1 MRKCGNSLILI
12 LVRVITLQTL
22 WQTGVTGLTQVTG
35 LLIVVVKTFHTLNI
49 RTQVTRAYILADSHP
64 ISIEMLLLVLG
75 QWFDNLWVWVDSVR
89 LSDLLHLALHHFIL
103 ISICHIALIIVGDG
117 AICVL
122 GSELLLRLVVSKS
135 DLLGLFTLI
144 RVDLRFIS
152 FSGVIVANR
161 CFQWVVVL
169 GDNVLI
175 VLIVASGR
183 CHIRFLMSMWISDSL
198 VWHIVLWHDML
209 LRGLFLWDLVLLV
222 SKWFGVSVVSWEGSL
237 LTLLLNRSLRVLHL
251 LKLLLVF
258 WEHTFEVVARHRARA
273 WITVA

>member
-1 MRKCGNSLILI
+1 M
-12 LVRVITLQTL
+12 
-22 WQTGVTGLTQVTG
+22 
-35 LLIVVVKTFHTLNI
+35 
-49 RTQVTRAYILADSHP
+49 
-64 ISIEMLLLVLG
+64 
-75 QWFDNLWVWVDSVR
+75 R

-144 RVDLRFIS
+144 RVDLRFIF
-152 FSGVIVANR
+152 FSGVIIADR

-183 CHIRFLMSMWISDSL
+183 CHIRFLMSM
-198 VWHIVLWHDML
+198 
-209 LRGLFLWDLVLLV
+209 
-222 SKWFGVSVVSWEGSL
+222 
-237 LTLLLNRSLRVLHL
+237 
-251 LKLLLVF
+251 
-258 WEHTFEVVARHRARA
+258 
-273 WITVA
+273 